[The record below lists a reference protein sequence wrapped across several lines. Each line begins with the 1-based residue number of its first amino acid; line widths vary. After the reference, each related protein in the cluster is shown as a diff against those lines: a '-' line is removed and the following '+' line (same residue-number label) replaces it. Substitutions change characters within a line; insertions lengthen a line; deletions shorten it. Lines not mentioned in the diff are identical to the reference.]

1 MEYLSGY
8 FLHSFPFFLLIS
20 GLTWLNDLVI
30 GLGAGLEL
38 GIRVRL
44 GKPDW
49 GIVSYIS
56 LHPIHITNPVVYSH
70 YQSGSIFTLPFTS
83 PFTLPFTLPL
93 TSPLTLPLTLPIW
106 LYKYYRKH
114 YK

>member
-70 YQSGSIFTLPFTS
+70 HQSGSIFTLP
-83 PFTLPFTLPL
+83 
-93 TSPLTLPLTLPIW
+93 I
-106 LYKYYRKH
+106 R
-114 YK
+114 

>member
-1 MEYLSGY
+1 MEYLYGY
-8 FLHSFPFFLLIS
+8 FSHSFPFFSLIS
-20 GLTWLNDLVI
+20 GLTWMNH
-30 GLGAGLEL
+30 LGSRVEGRVRVR
-38 GIRVRL
+38 IRVRL

>member
-30 GLGAGLEL
+30 GLEVGLEL

-56 LHPIHITNPVVYSH
+56 LHPIHITNPAVYSH
-70 YQSGSIFTLPFTS
+70 HQSGYT
-83 PFTLPFTLPL
+83 
-93 TSPLTLPLTLPIW
+93 LTLPIMHPIHITNHVIHSHHQS
-106 LYKYYRKH
+106 YYTFTSLQIL
-114 YK
+114 